1 MFRVIMWIFLLL
13 LAAIGVWG
21 YFFLVAAGVF
31 LDIPEKSVGQ
41 CTQVTA
47 GGIAGVED
55 LAIDGETGTA
65 FLAGYNRWTNM
76 KQPGVRGAIWTY
88 TAGATEQVPVDATKD
103 ALPQG
108 FQPHGIS
115 LHREPDGRK
124 VLFVINHAGGRHSVE
139 IFDVNGAALVH
150 RRTVTGVAM
159 VSPNDIV
166 GTGTDSFYVTND
178 HANTTG
184 WMRTVEDFGRLRL
197 TTVQYFDGKGFTT
210 ALEGLGGSNGIN
222 ISADGRSLYVAAASE
237 RAVYVYDRD
246 PGTGTLGQRT
256 VVYVPGFADNIDVLA
271 NGDLLLGLHTKIL
284 DLLGHFQDRTKLSP
298 SHVMLLRADGKGGFV
313 PETIYYNKGEEISGV
328 SVAAAAK
335 GRLLIG
341 PIFQSKILD
350 CPWAQ
355 GQ

>member
-1 MFRVIMWIFLLL
+1 MLRVIIWIFLLL
-13 LAAIGVWG
+13 VAAIGVWG

-31 LDIPEKSVGQ
+31 LDIPEKAVGQ
-41 CTQVTA
+41 CSQVTG

-65 FLAGYNRWTNM
+65 FLSGYDRWANM
-76 KQPGVRGAIWTY
+76 KQSGARGAIWTY
-88 TAGATEQVPVDATKD
+88 TAGATEQVPVDATRE

-115 LHREPDGRK
+115 LHREPDGRQ
-124 VLFVINHAGGRHSVE
+124 VLFVINHAGGKHAVE
-139 IFDVNGAALVH
+139 IFDVNGATLVH
-150 RRTVTGVAM
+150 RRTVTGAAM

-166 GTGTDSFYVTND
+166 GTGFETFYVTND
-178 HANTTG
+178 HANPSG

-210 ALEGLGGSNGIN
+210 ALEGLGGANGIN
-222 ISADGRSLYVAAASE
+222 MSADGRSLYVSAASE
-237 RAVYVYDRD
+237 RAVHVYDRD
-246 PGTGTLGQRT
+246 PATGKLVQRSIID
-256 VVYVPGFADNIDVLA
+256 VPGFADNIDVLA
-271 NGDLLLGLHTKIL
+271 NGDLLLGLHSKIL
-284 DLLGHFQDRTKLSP
+284 DLLAHFQDRTKLSP

-341 PIFQSKILD
+341 PIFESKILD

-355 GQ
+355 AQ

>member
-13 LAAIGVWG
+13 LAAVGVWV

-41 CTQVTA
+41 CSQVTG

-55 LAIDGETGTA
+55 LAIDSETGTA
-65 FLAGYNRWTNM
+65 FLSGYDRWTNM

-88 TAGATEQVPVDATKD
+88 AAGAADQPPVDATRE

-124 VLFVINHAGGRHSVE
+124 ILFVINHAGGRHTVE

-150 RRTVTGVAM
+150 RRTVTGAAM

-178 HANTTG
+178 HANPPG

-197 TTVQYFDGKGFTT
+197 TTVQYFDGKDFTT
-210 ALEGLGGSNGIN
+210 SIEGLGGSNGIN
-222 ISADGRSLYVAAASE
+222 ISADGRTLYVAAASE
-237 RAVYVYDRD
+237 RAVHVYDRD
-246 PGTGTLGQRT
+246 PATGMLAHRA
-256 VVYVPGFADNIDVLA
+256 VVDVPGFADNIDVLA
-271 NGDLLLGLHTKIL
+271 NGDLLLGVHTKIFE
-284 DLLGHFQDRTKLSP
+284 LLAHFQDGTKLSP

-313 PETIYYNKGEEISGV
+313 PETIYYNKGQEISGA

-341 PIFQSKILD
+341 PIFQSRILD
-350 CPWAQ
+350 CPW
-355 GQ
+355 GG

>member
-1 MFRVIMWIFLLL
+1 MFRVFMWIFLLL

-55 LAIDGETGTA
+55 LAIDPETGTA
-65 FLAGYNRWTNM
+65 FLAGYDRWTNM
-76 KQPGVRGAIWTY
+76 KQSGVRGAIWTY

-150 RRTVTGVAM
+150 RRTVTGAAM

-210 ALEGLGGSNGIN
+210 VLEGLGGSNGIN
-222 ISADGRSLYVAAASE
+222 ISAEGRSLYVAAASE
-237 RAVYVYDRD
+237 LAVHVYDRD
-246 PGTGTLGQRT
+246 PGTGTLGQRA
-256 VVYVPGFADNIDVLA
+256 VIHVPGFADNIDVLE

-284 DLLGHFQDRTKLSP
+284 DLLAHFQDRTKLSP

>member
-1 MFRVIMWIFLLL
+1 MSRVIMWIFLLL
-13 LAAIGVWG
+13 VAAIGVWG

-41 CTQVTA
+41 CSQVTG

-55 LAIDGETGTA
+55 LAIDSETGTA
-65 FLAGYNRWTNM
+65 FLSGYDRWTNM

-88 TAGATEQVPVDATKD
+88 VPGATDQLPVDATRD

-124 VLFVINHAGGRHSVE
+124 ILFVINHAAGRHTVE

-150 RRTVTGVAM
+150 RRTVTGAAM

-178 HANTTG
+178 HANPPG

-210 ALEGLGGSNGIN
+210 AIEGLGGSNGIN
-222 ISADGRSLYVAAASE
+222 ISADGRTLYVAAASE
-237 RAVYVYDRD
+237 RAVHVYDRD
-246 PGTGTLGQRT
+246 AATGMLAHRT
-256 VVYVPGFADNIDVLA
+256 VVDVPGFADNIDVLA
-271 NGDLLLGLHTKIL
+271 NGDLLLGVHTKIFE
-284 DLLGHFQDRTKLSP
+284 LLAHFQDGSKLSP

-313 PETIYYNKGEEISGV
+313 PETIYYNKGQEISGA
-328 SVAAAAK
+328 SVAAAAR

-350 CPWAQ
+350 CPW
-355 GQ
+355 GG

>member
-1 MFRVIMWIFLLL
+1 L
-13 LAAIGVWG
+13 
-21 YFFLVAAGVF
+21 
-31 LDIPEKSVGQ
+31 
-41 CTQVTA
+41 
-47 GGIAGVED
+47 
-55 LAIDGETGTA
+55 
-65 FLAGYNRWTNM
+65 
-76 KQPGVRGAIWTY
+76 
-88 TAGATEQVPVDATKD
+88 PVDATRD

-124 VLFVINHAGGRHSVE
+124 VLFVINHAGGRHTVE

-150 RRTVTGVAM
+150 RRTVTGASM

-178 HANTTG
+178 HANPTG

-210 ALEGLGGSNGIN
+210 SIEGLGGSNGIN
-222 ISADGRSLYVAAASE
+222 ISADGRTLYVAAASE
-237 RAVYVYDRD
+237 RAVHVYDRD
-246 PGTGTLGQRT
+246 PATGMLAHRT
-256 VVYVPGFADNIDVLA
+256 VVDVPGFADNIDVLA
-271 NGDLLLGLHTKIL
+271 NGDLLLGVHTKIFE
-284 DLLGHFQDRTKLSP
+284 LLAHFRDGSKLSP

-313 PETIYYNKGEEISGV
+313 PETIYYNKGQEISGA
-328 SVAAAAK
+328 SVAAAAR

-350 CPWAQ
+350 CPW
-355 GQ
+355 GG